1 MKCYDQNALPGPDR
15 QLSEWNLTLSIAM
28 KKTTAVFILFAIIAG
43 GAWFAWDK
51 AKSSEEVTKALHQV
65 KMTSALISQ
74 QVDLEKNGSG
84 ITFGEYFS
92 KSSAAVDGIDKGIL
106 ELRTSEWPR
115 RPDAKDAALQFMTA
129 TSDLIRLS
137 SLKMRIQMQLNT
149 AEERTEE
156 AKRERE
162 TSDNEYTI
170 KWAADREKKARDEQI
185 ELLQKILDGAK
196 TNQEKTEAL
205 VASDQKIKAVFGS
218 TEGIAPELAAKLKP
232 KS

>member
-1 MKCYDQNALPGPDR
+1 
-15 QLSEWNLTLSIAM
+15 M
-28 KKTTAVFILFAIIAG
+28 KKTIAVFILLAIIAG
-43 GAWFAWDK
+43 GAWFAWDRS
-51 AKSSEEVTKALHQV
+51 KSSEEVAKALHQV

-84 ITFGEYFS
+84 ITFGEYFI

-115 RPDAKDAALQFMTA
+115 RPDARDAALQFMTA

-137 SLKMRIQMQLNT
+137 SLKMRTQMQLNT

-170 KWAADREKKARDEQI
+170 KWAADRERKSRAEQI
-185 ELLQKILDGAK
+185 ELLQKILDSVK
-196 TNQEKTEAL
+196 TTQEKAEVL
-205 VASDQKIKAVFGS
+205 VASDQKVKTIFGAV
-218 TEGIAPELAAKLKP
+218 EGIAPDLAAKLKP